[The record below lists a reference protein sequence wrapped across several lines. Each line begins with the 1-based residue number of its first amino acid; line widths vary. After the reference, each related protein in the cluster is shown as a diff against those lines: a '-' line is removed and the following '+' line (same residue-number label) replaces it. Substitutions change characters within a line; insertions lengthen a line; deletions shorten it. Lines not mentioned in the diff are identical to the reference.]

1 MNAMMIPPPERP
13 SAAASNTAPANTGA
27 AIVQIGIGALGFTLS
42 VILAGIVEKSL
53 RGLLKIKGL
62 RSMRGVLIKALA
74 GWAASAERHLQSQT
88 LCADAGERQES
99 HVFLANVLSASV
111 NPISPVLCKCG

>member
-27 AIVQIGIGALGFTLS
+27 AIVQIGIGALGFTLP

-53 RGLLKIKGL
+53 RGVLKIEGL
-62 RSMRGVLIKALA
+62 RFMRDVLIKALA
-74 GWAASAERHLQSQT
+74 GRAASAERYAST
-88 LCADAGERQES
+88 
-99 HVFLANVLSASV
+99 ASV
-111 NPISPVLCKCG
+111 TSRYLYWG